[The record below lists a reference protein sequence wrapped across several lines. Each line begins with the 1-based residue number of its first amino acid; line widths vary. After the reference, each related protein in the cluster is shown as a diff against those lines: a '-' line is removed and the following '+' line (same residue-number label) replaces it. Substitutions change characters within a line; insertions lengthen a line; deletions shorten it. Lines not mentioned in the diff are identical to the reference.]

1 MYASDS
7 FQAMDKAENEYD
19 VPVDTFELQQSGLK
33 TQNPVDSKQPQNKYC
48 KMSLLYLVL
57 LVLILLVQ
65 VVSLSLIL
73 LKKGASDQVI
83 YLREDYINDLLSSS
97 TEQIMQNF
105 NNTSGYFAEHIMN
118 SNYRL
123 SNEQL
128 MAQQNSTDLLRDAI
142 YSFSKTKELTSIF
155 TILADLEENIQQ
167 LMVPKNSN
175 NSLMIIE
182 QLVTLQNSTD
192 LLRDAVYSSSNKTKE
207 LASIFTIVADLEEN
221 IQQLMVPKNSNN
233 SLMIIEQLV
242 TLQNSTDLLRDAVY
256 SSSNKTKELASIFT
270 IVADL
275 EENIQQLMVPKNSNN
290 SLMIIEQLVTLQNS
304 TDLLR
309 DAVYSSSNKTK
320 ELASIFTIV
329 ADLEEN
335 IQQLVV
341 PRNSNN
347 SLMII
352 EQLVTLQNST
362 DLLRDA
368 VYSSSNKTKEL
379 ASIFTILVDLEE
391 NIQQLMVPK
400 NSNNSLMIIEQ
411 LVTLQNS
418 TDLLRDAVYSY
429 NKAQELASII
439 TSLTNLKD
447 SVDSSAVVIDDI
459 LILIEDLIELRDST
473 RSEPLSSC
481 EQLRNRYPIIPSGY
495 YHIGNVTIYCHMGKL
510 CNSTGGWTR
519 LAYLNMSLPTEN
531 CPSGFQMYNTGG
543 VRACGR
549 VNVNTDCLPVIFPS
563 NNISYSE
570 ICGRVVGYQ
579 HASTD
584 AIDPRFGDHND
595 IDGHYVDGIS
605 ITRGSPRQ
613 HVWTFMSG
621 LQDEGTNN
629 RNLNCPCSV
638 GATVPVQSF
647 IGEHYFCESGNP
659 SYYAWSYNTLYI
671 QDPLWDG
678 QNCGT

>member
-1 MYASDS
+1 M
-7 FQAMDKAENEYD
+7 
-19 VPVDTFELQQSGLK
+19 
-33 TQNPVDSKQPQNKYC
+33 
-48 KMSLLYLVL
+48 
-57 LVLILLVQ
+57 
-65 VVSLSLIL
+65 
-73 LKKGASDQVI
+73 
-83 YLREDYINDLLSSS
+83 
-97 TEQIMQNF
+97 
-105 NNTSGYFAEHIMN
+105 
-118 SNYRL
+118 
-123 SNEQL
+123 
-128 MAQQNSTDLLRDAI
+128 
-142 YSFSKTKELTSIF
+142 
-155 TILADLEENIQQ
+155 
-167 LMVPKNSN
+167 
-175 NSLMIIE
+175 
-182 QLVTLQNSTD
+182 
-192 LLRDAVYSSSNKTKE
+192 
-207 LASIFTIVADLEEN
+207 
-221 IQQLMVPKNSNN
+221 
-233 SLMIIEQLV
+233 
-242 TLQNSTDLLRDAVY
+242 
-256 SSSNKTKELASIFT
+256 
-270 IVADL
+270 
-275 EENIQQLMVPKNSNN
+275 
-290 SLMIIEQLVTLQNS
+290 
-304 TDLLR
+304 
-309 DAVYSSSNKTK
+309 
-320 ELASIFTIV
+320 

-341 PRNSNN
+341 PR
-347 SLMII
+347 
-352 EQLVTLQNST
+352 
-362 DLLRDA
+362 
-368 VYSSSNKTKEL
+368 
-379 ASIFTILVDLEE
+379 
-391 NIQQLMVPK
+391 

-595 IDGHYVDGIS
+595 INGHYVDGIS

-659 SYYAWSYNTLYI
+659 NYYAWSYNTLYI

-678 QNCGT
+678 QNCGTRELACCSATGLPWFYRNYGNVTTTDYLELRLCCDQIVSDEDVAVGLYEIYVK

>member
-1 MYASDS
+1 MQIKPSSYDKHLVYVSDS

-73 LKKGASDQVI
+73 VKKGASDQVI

-105 NNTSGYFAEHIMN
+105 NKTSGYFAEHIMN

-142 YSFSKTKELTSIF
+142 YSFSKTKELASIF
-155 TILADLEENIQQ
+155 TILA
-167 LMVPKNSN
+167 
-175 NSLMIIE
+175 
-182 QLVTLQNSTD
+182 
-192 LLRDAVYSSSNKTKE
+192 
-207 LASIFTIVADLEEN
+207 
-221 IQQLMVPKNSNN
+221 
-233 SLMIIEQLV
+233 
-242 TLQNSTDLLRDAVY
+242 
-256 SSSNKTKELASIFT
+256 
-270 IVADL
+270 
-275 EENIQQLMVPKNSNN
+275 
-290 SLMIIEQLVTLQNS
+290 
-304 TDLLR
+304 
-309 DAVYSSSNKTK
+309 
-320 ELASIFTIV
+320 
-329 ADLEEN
+329 
-335 IQQLVV
+335 
-341 PRNSNN
+341 
-347 SLMII
+347 
-352 EQLVTLQNST
+352 
-362 DLLRDA
+362 
-368 VYSSSNKTKEL
+368 
-379 ASIFTILVDLEE
+379 DLEE

-459 LILIEDLIELRDST
+459 LVLIENLIELRDST
-473 RSEPLSSC
+473 RSEPLSC

-495 YHIGNVTIYCHMGKL
+495 YHIGNVTIYCYMGEL

-531 CPSGFQMYNTGG
+531 CPPGFQMYNTGG

-584 AIDPRFGDHND
+584 AIDPHFGDHND

-678 QNCGT
+678 QNCGTRELACCSATGLPWFYRNYGNVTTTDYLELRLCCDQIVSDEDVAVGLYEIYVK

>member
-1 MYASDS
+1 MSDS
-7 FQAMDKAENEYD
+7 FQAMDKAENEYG

-73 LKKGASDQVI
+73 LKKEASDQVI

-142 YSFSKTKELTSIF
+142 YS
-155 TILADLEENIQQ
+155 
-167 LMVPKNSN
+167 
-175 NSLMIIE
+175 
-182 QLVTLQNSTD
+182 
-192 LLRDAVYSSSNKTKE
+192 
-207 LASIFTIVADLEEN
+207 
-221 IQQLMVPKNSNN
+221 
-233 SLMIIEQLV
+233 
-242 TLQNSTDLLRDAVY
+242 
-256 SSSNKTKELASIFT
+256 
-270 IVADL
+270 
-275 EENIQQLMVPKNSNN
+275 
-290 SLMIIEQLVTLQNS
+290 
-304 TDLLR
+304 
-309 DAVYSSSNKTK
+309 
-320 ELASIFTIV
+320 
-329 ADLEEN
+329 
-335 IQQLVV
+335 
-341 PRNSNN
+341 
-347 SLMII
+347 
-352 EQLVTLQNST
+352 
-362 DLLRDA
+362 
-368 VYSSSNKTKEL
+368 
-379 ASIFTILVDLEE
+379 
-391 NIQQLMVPK
+391 
-400 NSNNSLMIIEQ
+400 
-411 LVTLQNS
+411 
-418 TDLLRDAVYSY
+418 Y

-459 LILIEDLIELRDST
+459 LILIENLIELRDST

-495 YHIGNVTIYCHMGKL
+495 YHIGNVTIYCHMGEL

-595 IDGHYVDGIS
+595 INGHYVDGIS

-678 QNCGT
+678 QNCGTRELACCSATGLPWFYRNYGNVTTTDYLELRLCCDQIVSDEDVAVGLYEIYVK